1 MIGSLVMQQTLY
13 SQQNSWYWNE
23 WRRRINMER
32 LYACELCENMFPDS
46 MLYDGVCDE
55 CSMSED
61 LLLNDPWNSE
71 PEYYDSYFMSEG
83 YDDDYV
89 AELLEED
96 DEWS

>member
-1 MIGSLVMQQTLY
+1 
-13 SQQNSWYWNE
+13 
-23 WRRRINMER
+23 MER

-61 LLLNDPWNSE
+61 LLLNDPWNSG
-71 PEYYDSYFMSEG
+71 PGYDDYFLSEG

>member
-1 MIGSLVMQQTLY
+1 
-13 SQQNSWYWNE
+13 
-23 WRRRINMER
+23 
-32 LYACELCENMFPDS
+32 
-46 MLYDGVCDE
+46 
-55 CSMSED
+55 MSED